1 MGMTELRA
9 EIDRLD
15 EEIIDLVCRRMDLCG
30 RIAGEK
36 QRQGI
41 PVLDAGRER
50 EILTRVGKRAGEP
63 LDVYLRL
70 LYSVMFDLSRS
81 YQAAL
86 GEGETELGRRI
97 KRAVAETAPRFPRR
111 ATVACPGE
119 QGSCSQAACDRFFS
133 MPEVFYFRSFE
144 GVFQAVAQ
152 GLCDFGVL
160 PVENGTGGSMDAV
173 YELLHRFGFHI
184 VRGTRLRAPAGECGP
199 AEGGGAG
206 DTRFICVARELQ
218 IYPGS
223 DRVSLM
229 LTLPH
234 SSGSLYRVIARFA
247 ALDLNLVKLE
257 SRPIAGN
264 DLEYLFFI
272 DLEASVWSDEVVR
285 ALSECASSGR
295 LFDFLG
301 SYREI

>member
-15 EEIIDLVCRRMDLCG
+15 EEITDLVCLRMDLCG
-30 RIAGEK
+30 RIGGEK

-119 QGSCSQAACDRFFS
+119 
-133 MPEVFYFRSFE
+133 
-144 GVFQAVAQ
+144 
-152 GLCDFGVL
+152 
-160 PVENGTGGSMDAV
+160 
-173 YELLHRFGFHI
+173 
-184 VRGTRLRAPAGECGP
+184 
-199 AEGGGAG
+199 
-206 DTRFICVARELQ
+206 
-218 IYPGS
+218 
-223 DRVSLM
+223 
-229 LTLPH
+229 
-234 SSGSLYRVIARFA
+234 
-247 ALDLNLVKLE
+247 
-257 SRPIAGN
+257 
-264 DLEYLFFI
+264 
-272 DLEASVWSDEVVR
+272 
-285 ALSECASSGR
+285 
-295 LFDFLG
+295 
-301 SYREI
+301 